1 MSHGLILI
9 VDSDRDSV
17 SQLVEMLSPVPL
29 TVMVAFDQ
37 LNAYESSLQHSFDL
51 FLISHGLS
59 DGNGIKLYDR
69 LQRNSDRHA
78 SVLLANHVDLHVV
91 YDAVSAGFSHVLP
104 KPLDLHQLRFVLS
117 ETFAQLP
124 MDHFSLQD
132 TVFREYSMSVAMP
145 DLEAIASLSTV
156 DICEKL
162 SNAEL
167 IRIIRSVDYPFA
179 GKERLEYFDRDT
191 LQRVVCLVRRWSQ
204 QRLSTIRNAAD
215 LKPLKATA

>member
-17 SQLVEMLSPVPL
+17 SQLVEMLAPVPL

-37 LNAYESSLQHSFDL
+37 SNAYESTLQHSFDL

-69 LQRNSDRHA
+69 LQRNSERHA
-78 SVLLANHVDLHVV
+78 SVLLANHIDLHVV
-91 YDAVSAGFSHVLP
+91 YDAMSAGFRHVLP

-117 ETFAQLP
+117 ETFDQLP
-124 MDHFSLQD
+124 MDHFSGHSAVL
-132 TVFREYSMSVAMP
+132 REYSMSVAMP

-162 SNAEL
+162 TNAEL

-204 QRLSTIRNAAD
+204 QRLSTIRSATE